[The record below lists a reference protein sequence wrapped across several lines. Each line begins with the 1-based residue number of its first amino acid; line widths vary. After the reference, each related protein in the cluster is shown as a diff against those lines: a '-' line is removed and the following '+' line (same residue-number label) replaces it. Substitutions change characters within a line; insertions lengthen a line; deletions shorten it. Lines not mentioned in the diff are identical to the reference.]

1 MKIERC
7 CFKKHIAIIIVL
19 CFLGPIA
26 YGKAKTEEK
35 MGIKTI
41 KFSNIVDLSH
51 LITPEIPLWPGDP
64 RVEFKTVARLEKDG
78 YYLRRF
84 SIGEHSATH
93 MNAPNSFHHQGAGI
107 DAYAPQSLVQPAVV
121 IDVRRQ
127 SRQNP
132 DYIITSQDVIR
143 WEKKYGRIKSKSIV
157 IFYTGWQERWQ
168 SPKAFLNPDANGG
181 LHFPGI
187 GGQTTHFLLKQ
198 RNIAG
203 VGIDTHGVDP
213 GQDEQYATNTQIL
226 ANNGIVLE
234 CLTNLH
240 KLPPKGATLVIG
252 LLRLH
257 QGSGSPVSVLAFTP

>member
-26 YGKAKTEEK
+26 YGKAETEEK

-121 IDVRRQ
+121 IDV
-127 SRQNP
+127 SHNP
-132 DYIITSQDVIR
+132 QGV
-143 WEKKYGRIKSKSIV
+143 
-157 IFYTGWQERWQ
+157 
-168 SPKAFLNPDANGG
+168 A
-181 LHFPGI
+181 
-187 GGQTTHFLLKQ
+187 TT
-198 RNIAG
+198 
-203 VGIDTHGVDP
+203 
-213 GQDEQYATNTQIL
+213 
-226 ANNGIVLE
+226 
-234 CLTNLH
+234 
-240 KLPPKGATLVIG
+240 
-252 LLRLH
+252 
-257 QGSGSPVSVLAFTP
+257 LAFIRRFYPPEHIHVLTFLQNDKELCL